1 MGLRAVRNKK
11 NFEVRDPGVELRER
25 GKERERE
32 GKGKGKEK
40 GNQRKRG
47 CMRKRREMGTQKKK
61 SNEELSR
68 IFVSALRGS
77 VISAVAHSR
86 RRGSMRCEG
95 AC

>member
-1 MGLRAVRNKK
+1 M
-11 NFEVRDPGVELRER
+11 ELRER

-32 GKGKGKEK
+32 GKGKGKEN
-40 GNQRKRG
+40 GNLRKMG
-47 CMRKRREMGTQKKK
+47 CMRKKREMGTQRNT

-68 IFVSALRGS
+68 IFVCALRGS

-86 RRGSMRCEG
+86 RRGSRRCEG